1 MVKYHM
7 GRSGWKRPD
16 GIISRWNRRLGAA
29 GVIPVGKR
37 KEIVETRVLVCW
49 ALVHI
54 WWQDLRG
61 HPVPGSVQD
70 PGTIEGL
77 TAAVLLQLIMVD
89 NFGLSSGALLNP
101 VD

>member
-1 MVKYHM
+1 MVKHYM

-16 GIISRWNRRLGAA
+16 GLLSSWSGRLGSA
-29 GVIPVGKR
+29 GVIPVGRR
-37 KEIVETRVLVCW
+37 KEIAKTRVLVCW
-49 ALVHI
+49 VLAHI

-61 HPVPGSVQD
+61 LPALGLLQD
-70 PGTIEGL
+70 LGTVEGL
-77 TAAVLLQLIMVD
+77 TTAILLQLIMVD